1 MARQVRYLYRD
12 DVGGIV
18 DVSARQASRILKQLP
33 GAQCHDGVH
42 YRVRDCQEVR
52 VALELYRL
60 KSSGRGGRHA
70 WLVEFRT
77 WAAMQSFQ
85 FNQLP
90 RLYGAKAYQLPRLY
104 GAKAYRQLAAEAD
117 RLLDQIEPVREFF
130 EKVEGW
136 RRQALAEAQKR
147 SASPRGTARR

>member
-90 RLYGAKAYQLPRLY
+90 RLYGAKAY
-104 GAKAYRQLAAEAD
+104 RQLAAEAD

>member
-33 GAQCHDGVH
+33 GAECYDGVH
-42 YRVRDCQEVR
+42 YRVRDCRQAR

-60 KSSGRGGRHA
+60 KSSGRGGRDA
-70 WLVEFRT
+70 WLAEFRA
-77 WAAMQSFQ
+77 WAAQQSFQ
-85 FNQLP
+85 FNPWP
-90 RLYGAKAYQLPRLY
+90 RLYGERAW
-104 GAKAYRQLAAEAD
+104 RQLAADAD
-117 RLLDQIEPVREFF
+117 RLLDQMEPVREFF
-130 EKVEGW
+130 KKVEGW
-136 RRQALAEAQKR
+136 RRQALAAAQKR